1 MRPKSKIRASFG
13 ILLLILFLFFP
24 FLTGVK
30 EYISIPN
37 EMIAFESNQPM
48 SIPKL
53 GSNYTIMANNND
65 ISAQNS
71 EFYPSEEGEST
82 LVYKKANIPVKKVDV
97 SVLGD
102 KKVIPGGQSVGVQLH
117 TKGVLVVGHHLVN
130 NKKQSNSP
138 GEKAEI
144 HVGDVILEMNGNK
157 IKQLEDVKP
166 IVSDAGKNKKDIS
179 VKLKRG
185 EDIIKTTLEPVL
197 NKKDNSY
204 QIGLYI
210 RDSATGIGT
219 VTFYEEDSGKYGAL
233 GHIISDADTK
243 KPIEIHE
250 GKIVRSSV
258 TSIEKGNQGIPG
270 EKQAKFSMKDEQ
282 LGTITKNSPFG
293 IFGKLNPDSLEEN
306 HEKPMSIGLSA
317 EVEKGPAHILTVVED
332 EKIEKFDIE
341 IVNSIPQ
348 KFPATKGMVIKVTDE
363 RLLEKTGG
371 IVQGMSGSP
380 IIQNGKLVGAVTHVF
395 VNDPTSGYGVHIE
408 WMLDE
413 AGINIYDKKEEK
425 MAS

>member
-1 MRPKSKIRASFG
+1 
-13 ILLLILFLFFP
+13 
-24 FLTGVK
+24 
-30 EYISIPN
+30 
-37 EMIAFESNQPM
+37 
-48 SIPKL
+48 
-53 GSNYTIMANNND
+53 
-65 ISAQNS
+65 
-71 EFYPSEEGEST
+71 
-82 LVYKKANIPVKKVDV
+82 
-97 SVLGD
+97 
-102 KKVIPGGQSVGVQLH
+102 
-117 TKGVLVVGHHLVN
+117 
-130 NKKQSNSP
+130 
-138 GEKAEI
+138 
-144 HVGDVILEMNGNK
+144 MNGNK

-413 AGINIYDKKEEK
+413 AGINNYYKKKDKMTSVFNIFPVNAESIFFLKYKEDYLQCCRIYKVASK
-425 MAS
+425 MKRMV